1 VKNLA
6 CKKLKKAM
14 AVSDEDAENNA
25 LLAQLFADS
34 DNDEEFEGFG
44 LDDILDN
51 IDI

>member
-1 VKNLA
+1 
-6 CKKLKKAM
+6 LKPCRSA
-14 AVSDEDAENNA
+14 AGSRDFS
-25 LLAQLFADS
+25 QLFADS